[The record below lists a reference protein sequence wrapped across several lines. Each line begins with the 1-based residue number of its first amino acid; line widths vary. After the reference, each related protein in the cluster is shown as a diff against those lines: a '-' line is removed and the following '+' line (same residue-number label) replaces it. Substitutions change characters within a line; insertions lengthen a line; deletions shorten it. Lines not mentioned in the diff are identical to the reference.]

1 MLEAVLNEPRSQKL
15 FIRLSSLGDV
25 VLATSA
31 LEALPPGE
39 KVDWVVSSPY
49 EILLKGHPRIRRIWS
64 FDRRSG
70 RKGWA
75 KLAELL
81 WASGYDD
88 VFDLHGSLRSRG
100 LRFQFLI
107 WRLSKFDSLRSPCWR
122 VIRKPRVRRAG
133 YFVFKRAWPRAWRP
147 PLSTG
152 LAARLVGGT
161 GAERP
166 NLRFLVD
173 GVSNPV
179 FNDPSKVF
187 PVGYLCVMPSSIWE
201 GKRWPVSKFLE
212 SLIGLGLPVVVL
224 GSAEDSGSLELVEQ
238 LSKTDL
244 QVKSGVGLWNLP
256 EVASVLS
263 NSLGYFGNDT
273 GIAHLAEAVG
283 TRAWMIFGPT
293 RADTGFGPWR
303 SGSLALES
311 PLWCSPCSKDGR
323 GCFRFNNRF
332 ACLKV
337 LSSESVVSQVQKNLA
352 RVGKK
357 R

>member
-1 MLEAVLNEPRSQKL
+1 MPEAVLNEPRSQKL

-39 KVDWVVSSPY
+39 MVDWVVSSPY
-49 EILLKGHPRIRRIWS
+49 EILLKGHPRVRRIWS

-70 RKGWA
+70 NEGWA
-75 KLAELL
+75 KLAKLL
-81 WASGYDD
+81 WASGYED
-88 VFDLHGSLRSRG
+88 VFDLHSSLRSRW

-107 WRLSKFDSLRSPCWR
+107 WGLSKLDSVRPPRWR
-122 VIRKPRVRRAG
+122 AIRKPRIRRAG
-133 YFVFKRAWPRAWRP
+133 YFVFKRAWPKAWRP

-152 LAARLVGGT
+152 QAARLAGGT
-161 GAERP
+161 GTERP
-166 NLRFLVD
+166 DLRFLVD
-173 GVSNPV
+173 SSSNPV
-179 FNDPSKVF
+179 FDELSKF
-187 PVGYLCVMPSSIWE
+187 SPGGYLCVMPSSIWE
-201 GKRWPVSKFLE
+201 GKRWPISQYLE

-224 GSAEDSGSLELVEQ
+224 GSAEDAGSLELLEQ
-238 LSKTDL
+238 LNKTDL
-244 QVKSGVGLWNLP
+244 QVKSGVGKWSLS

-323 GCFRFNNRF
+323 GCFRLNNRF
-332 ACLKV
+332 ACMKV
-337 LSSESVVSQVQKNLA
+337 LSSESVVLRIQKSLTH
-352 RVGKK
+352 VSKK